1 MKTLI
6 KKELI
11 KDGEDYGDDRRSPL
25 VVRGESKALT
35 EQELVPA
42 ESVTVVLSEKGW
54 VRCAKGHEVDGKSL
68 SYKAGDEFLCS
79 APGRSNQPSVFIDT
93 SGRAFATETHT
104 LPSARSQGEPITT
117 RFNLAPGAT
126 MEHVLL
132 ADESQCYIL
141 ASDAGYG
148 FIAANKDMISRN
160 KAGKALLS
168 LPANAKVLQ
177 PQKVDK
183 SKAQSILAITNEGR
197 MLLFSLDALP
207 QLTKGKGNKIIGIPT
222 ERAKNREELLI
233 HLNVIPEDMPVTLW
247 AGKRKL
253 TLKPSDLE
261 HYRGERGRRG
271 AKLPRG
277 LQRVDSVELGDGE
290 PIV

>member
-1 MKTLI
+1 
-6 KKELI
+6 
-11 KDGEDYGDDRRSPL
+11 
-25 VVRGESKALT
+25 
-35 EQELVPA
+35 
-42 ESVTVVLSEKGW
+42 
-54 VRCAKGHEVDGKSL
+54 
-68 SYKAGDEFLCS
+68 
-79 APGRSNQPSVFIDT
+79 
-93 SGRAFATETHT
+93 
-104 LPSARSQGEPITT
+104 
-117 RFNLAPGAT
+117 
-126 MEHVLL
+126 
-132 ADESQCYIL
+132 
-141 ASDAGYG
+141 
-148 FIAANKDMISRN
+148 MISRN

-168 LPANAKVLQ
+168 LPANAKVLL

-290 PIV
+290 AVI

>member
-1 MKTLI
+1 
-6 KKELI
+6 
-11 KDGEDYGDDRRSPL
+11 
-25 VVRGESKALT
+25 KALT
-35 EQELVPA
+35 QQELVA
-42 ESVTVVLSEKGW
+42 VESVTVVLSEKGW
-54 VRCAKGHEVDGKSL
+54 VRCAKGHDVDGQTL
-68 SYKAGDEFLCS
+68 SYKAGDSFLRS
-79 APGRSNQPSVFIDT
+79 AQGRSNQPSVFIDT

-126 MEHVLL
+126 MEHLL
-132 ADESQCYIL
+132 LSDEEQCYLL

-148 FIAANKDMISRN
+148 FICANKDMVSRN

-168 LPANAKVLQ
+168 LPANAKVLL

-207 QLTKGKGNKIIGIPT
+207 QLSKGKGNKIIGIPG
-222 ERAKNREELLI
+222 ERAKSREELLL
-233 HLNVIPEDMPVTLW
+233 HLNVIPEDTAVTLW

-290 PIV
+290 PVI